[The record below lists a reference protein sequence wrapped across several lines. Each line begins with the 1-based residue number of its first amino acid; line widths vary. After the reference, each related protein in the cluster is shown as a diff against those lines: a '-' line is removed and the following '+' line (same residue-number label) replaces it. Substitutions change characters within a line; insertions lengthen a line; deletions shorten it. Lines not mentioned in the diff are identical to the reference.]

1 MRPGMGI
8 IALALAIAACGRP
21 ENAQKANVRF
31 LASEDAAVKGGA
43 VGNDGSDVQRL
54 DLLAFRS
61 SDAMIDSY
69 ASSHG
74 STLAAEVTA
83 GCPLEWFMV
92 ANAPEGMFDGIVHK
106 EEFMALR
113 TTLSHSASGTLVMH
127 GEGTGIF
134 GAGGASVP
142 VLLSRYASKVS
153 IGRIAVTWL
162 EDFAVTPG
170 CTLETIALIN
180 ARGDMPMS
188 GIQSE
193 NGLWY
198 NCSSVD
204 SGLPVTVAPCLIS
217 SPGLPIGGAAPVSIG
232 TELYAMP
239 NPSTS
244 QDDANVQPWS
254 PRQTRIA
261 IGLRIDGVL
270 QWYRIDLPAMQGNTH
285 YRIENVYITGP
296 GASVPDLGTDR
307 VNLDFSVALRPWGS
321 ETSNVDFGY

>member
-1 MRPGMGI
+1 MHR
-8 IALALAIAACGRP
+8 
-21 ENAQKANVRF
+21 
-31 LASEDAAVKGGA
+31 
-43 VGNDGSDVQRL
+43 VQNSKWL
-54 DLLAFRS
+54 SSKPHVMVLSLLLAFILWAVVVLSVNRT
-61 SDAMIDSY
+61 
-69 ASSHG
+69 ASR
-74 STLAAEVTA
+74 TI
-83 GCPLEWFMV
+83 
-92 ANAPEGMFDGIVHK
+92 DGIEV
-106 EEFMALR
+106 EIP
-113 TTLSHSASGTLVMH
+113 TSGTSFQARGLEIIDN
-127 GEGTGIF
+127 GEKT
-134 GAGGASVP
+134 
-142 VLLSRYASKVS
+142 YTVS
-153 IGRIAVTWL
+153 ISVSGDRTVIGGL
-162 EDFAVTPG
+162 KPEDFAVTPG